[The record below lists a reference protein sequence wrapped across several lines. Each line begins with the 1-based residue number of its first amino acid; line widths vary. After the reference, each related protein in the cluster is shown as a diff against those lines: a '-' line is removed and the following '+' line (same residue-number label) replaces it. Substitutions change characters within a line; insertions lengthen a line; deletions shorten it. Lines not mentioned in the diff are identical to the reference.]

1 MSNEENK
8 VLDTNKN
15 SYVIKFATIT
25 CLICALLVSVAAV
38 ALRGIQNQNKLNEK
52 RLNILIASGLA
63 ERGVKLSNGE
73 IDERFKNIVPVVVN
87 LQSGELAPDID
98 PASYDMYA
106 VAKSP
111 QGEALK
117 EDPASIQRIAKNGSA
132 YLVMDG
138 DKLKNVVIPIQ
149 GYGLWSTMYGFTALD
164 LTATPVK
171 IVGISFYQHAET
183 PGLGGEIVN
192 PTWQVKWN
200 NKIPFDDNGRA
211 VIKLNKTGAKNDH
224 EVDSLSGAT
233 LTSRG
238 VENMVN
244 FWLGP
249 TTYKPFIDNL
259 QAGKIDL
266 AKLKK

>member
-1 MSNEENK
+1 MSASK
-8 VLDTNKN
+8 VINTNSS

-25 CLICALLVSVAAV
+25 CLVCALLVAVAAV
-38 ALRGIQNQNKLNEK
+38 GLRGIQNQNKLNEK
-52 RLNILIASGLA
+52 RLNILVASGLA
-63 ERGVKLSNGE
+63 QPGEKLSNKQ
-73 IDERFKNIVPVVVN
+73 IDERFQDVIPVVVN
-87 LQSGELAPDID
+87 LKTGDLVKDID
-98 PASYDMYA
+98 ASNYDMYA

-111 QGEALK
+111 AGEALRD
-117 EDPASIQRIAKNGSA
+117 DPASIQRIAKDGSA
-132 YLVMDG
+132 YLVLADG
-138 DKLKNVVIPIQ
+138 KLKNVVIPIQ

-164 LTATPVK
+164 LSASPAK

-192 PTWQVKWN
+192 PTWQAKW
-200 NKIPFDDNGRA
+200 KDKVPFNDAGQPI
-211 VIKLNKTGAKNDH
+211 IKLAKTGAKNEH

-244 FWLGP
+244 FWLGASA
-249 TTYKPFIDNL
+249 YKPFIEQV

-266 AKLKK
+266 SALKK